1 MKSRVLLSAAGGAAV
16 LLGLVCFSYQL
27 GRWKAPGSPDH
38 GPSLLEVRTGVQTAF
53 EERLDRLERE
63 LASLRAER
71 RAGGSAAAAGSGEG
85 GEDRLEAL
93 ESTVAALQLRVR
105 GLEEDP
111 AERGFTFV
119 QSENAEMRREG
130 VNILDRIARFDPE
143 ARAVLRGLLNDPSPR
158 VREQAAQKLGDLE
171 DKESAPLMAALLA
184 DPDSSTRRRAVQALE
199 ATDATEYTGDL
210 GRCLVSDG
218 EARVREE
225 AAQAL
230 GRLGSPEAV
239 SFLVEALGDS
249 SEAVRGEAITAL
261 GELAATSAI
270 PQLRAIYDQNPGRY
284 RLRIVRVLEKL
295 GDKAPLQQEV
305 SRLTQL
311 VASDADERV
320 REQAIRDLSTLA
332 RDSAQP
338 VFSRALEDPS
348 PRVRRAAERAL
359 R

>member
-1 MKSRVLLSAAGGAAV
+1 MKGRVFIRAAVGAAV
-16 LLGLVCFSYQL
+16 LLGLVCLAYQL
-27 GRWKAPGSPDH
+27 GRSRSRESPQRD
-38 GPSLLEVRTGVQTAF
+38 PALLEARKSVQTAL
-53 EERLDRLERE
+53 EERLDRVESE
-63 LASLRAER
+63 LALLRAESR
-71 RAGGSAAAAGSGEG
+71 TGGPGPAAGSGEG

-105 GLEEDP
+105 SLEEDP
-111 AERGFTFV
+111 AERGFTYV

-143 ARAVLRGLLNDPSPR
+143 ARAVLRALLKDPSPR
-158 VREQAAQKLGDLE
+158 VREQAAQKLGDLA
-171 DKESAPLMAALLA
+171 DKESAPLMATLLA
-184 DPDSSTRRRAVQALE
+184 DPDSSTRRRAVQALGAAE
-199 ATDATEYTGDL
+199 AIAYTADL

-225 AAQAL
+225 AAQVL

-239 SFLVEALGDS
+239 SFLVDALGDS
-249 SEAVRGEAITAL
+249 SQAVRGEAITAL
-261 GELAATSAI
+261 GELAATAAI
-270 PQLRAIYDQNPGRY
+270 PQLRAIYDQDPGPY
-284 RLRIVRVLEKL
+284 RLRLVRVLERL
-295 GDKAPLQQEV
+295 GDEAPLRQEV
-305 SRLTQL
+305 SRLSQL

-332 RDSAQP
+332 RDSSQP
-338 VFSRALEDPS
+338 IFSRALEDPS